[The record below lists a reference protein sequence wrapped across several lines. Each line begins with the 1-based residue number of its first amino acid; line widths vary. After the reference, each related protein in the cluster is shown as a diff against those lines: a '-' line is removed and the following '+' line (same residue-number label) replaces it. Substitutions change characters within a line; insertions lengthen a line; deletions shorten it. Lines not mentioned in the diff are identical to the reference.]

1 MMTTWSIWISSREK
15 CLLRLWNRIGV
26 VRPTVR
32 LFWLSRL
39 MKYVQI
45 QLLGSLKYKVWR
57 DVFNKTHFLLD
68 PSPHHHHHQVIV
80 LIIISLHVRRLVGPG
95 KAVVPLN
102 LELVSL
108 AGLPTHCHH
117 HHLLQS
123 SSSSTLLPSSS
134 SSTRSLSSSSYN
146 WHVDVSKHR
155 TCRLY
160 TRALTAGEEL
170 SSKRKAHEIL
180 NKHL

>member
-1 MMTTWSIWISSREK
+1 
-15 CLLRLWNRIGV
+15 
-26 VRPTVR
+26 
-32 LFWLSRL
+32 

-45 QLLGSLKYKVWR
+45 QLLGSLQHKVWR

-123 SSSSTLLPSSS
+123 SSSYPTIAVIIIINIVAIIIILIIFDNIMIIVVDIHSSF
-134 SSTRSLSSSSYN
+134 
-146 WHVDVSKHR
+146 VSVTIAVMFIR
-155 TCRLY
+155 
-160 TRALTAGEEL
+160 
-170 SSKRKAHEIL
+170 
-180 NKHL
+180 

>member
-1 MMTTWSIWISSREK
+1 
-15 CLLRLWNRIGV
+15 
-26 VRPTVR
+26 
-32 LFWLSRL
+32 

-45 QLLGSLKYKVWR
+45 QLLGSLQHKVWR

-123 SSSSTLLPSSS
+123 SSSYPTIAVIIII
-134 SSTRSLSSSSYN
+134 N
-146 WHVDVSKHR
+146 IVAIIIIVDKIFIIIV
-155 TCRLY
+155 
-160 TRALTAGEEL
+160 
-170 SSKRKAHEIL
+170 I
-180 NKHL
+180 